1 MAGAIHILQAAP
13 LMRNRMNPNPAPERS
28 REAKRDLLQPPR
40 HRLSN
45 NNQRALR
52 RWKALQTFLLL
63 RNPHCRLQ
71 SYTIVVG
78 DSVDSALPSLPYRR
92 LDCGSWE
99 TACRTKT
106 AHGKSVHQSI
116 SALMTAFGIETR
128 LRLCVCEFWQ
138 ALSSLVNQIMQHPEN
153 CWFGYGRFEETDELL
168 QLP

>member
-1 MAGAIHILQAAP
+1 
-13 LMRNRMNPNPAPERS
+13 
-28 REAKRDLLQPPR
+28 
-40 HRLSN
+40 LSN